1 MLDLSR
7 SKIFP
12 MYIKE
17 YKMIK
22 IDKELRNR
30 DQLARA
36 RQEQLSKEKEKLKR
50 QNPQHGTLFKLY
62 FSLMEKNQMTMV
74 ADILE
79 LVEAHYS
86 PRVQE
91 DYDKILKQKQGL
103 EKIDGEIFKL
113 EEEKGKIKA
122 NATPEQI
129 LNYEKL
135 QKQRDEIKSQ
145 IDIINAN
152 IEDKVLDS
160 ELFLREAKQFV
171 LTKTKQ
177 QQKSFF
183 TTLS

>member
-1 MLDLSR
+1 
-7 SKIFP
+7 
-12 MYIKE
+12 
-17 YKMIK
+17 
-22 IDKELRNR
+22 
-30 DQLARA
+30 
-36 RQEQLSKEKEKLKR
+36 
-50 QNPQHGTLFKLY
+50 
-62 FSLMEKNQMTMV
+62 MTMV